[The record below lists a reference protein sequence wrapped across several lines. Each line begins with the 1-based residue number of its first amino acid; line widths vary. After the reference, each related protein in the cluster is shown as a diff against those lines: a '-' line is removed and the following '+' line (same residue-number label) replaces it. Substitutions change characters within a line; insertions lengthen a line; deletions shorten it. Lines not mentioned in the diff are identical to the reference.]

1 MKVGRLKPRAL
12 TSYFLTSGPR
22 RGLVVLI
29 RKSINIRSKLPM
41 NCH

>member
-12 TSYFLTSGPR
+12 TIYFLTSGPC

-29 RKSINIRSKLPM
+29 RKPEVHLVSELALS
-41 NCH
+41 